1 MEVWF
6 TIPGSGRRRRRVTP
20 DEIDQ
25 SAAVAPQIYHSIRA
39 RIVAGALEPGAL
51 LSEAEVAAAYRVS
64 RQPVREAF
72 IRLAAVGLVQVRPQ
86 RGTYVT
92 AITEKA
98 VLDARFVR
106 EAIEAEIVRLV
117 AAEPDPA
124 VLADLRAQLT
134 LQRAIAPGDAPG
146 FLRLDER
153 FHRTLAE
160 AADQPYAW
168 GVIEEVKAQIDR
180 VRLLSFFPQHMA
192 RLIEQHATIV
202 EAIAAADAAAAERAM
217 RAHLRE
223 IIQSVRD
230 LASERPDLFTG
241 THTQKHHRRK
251 VEDATL

>member
-1 MEVWF
+1 MKPE
-6 TIPGSGRRRRRVTP
+6 
-20 DEIDQ
+20 EIDQ
-25 SAAVAPQIYHSIRA
+25 SAAVAPQIYRSIRA
-39 RIVAGALEPGAL
+39 RIVAGALEPGAP

-92 AITEKA
+92 EITEKA

-117 AAEPDPA
+117 AGAADPSVVAE
-124 VLADLRAQLT
+124 LRAQLA
-134 LQRAIAPGDAPG
+134 LQRAVKPDDAAT

-168 GVIEEVKAQIDR
+168 GVVEEVKAQMDR
-180 VRLLSFFPQHMA
+180 VRMLSYYPQHMT
-192 RLIEQHATIV
+192 RLIEQHQAV
-202 EAIAAADAAAAERAM
+202 VDAIADADVAAAERAM

-223 IIQSVRD
+223 IIQSVRE
-230 LASERPDLFTG
+230 LVSERPDLFTG
-241 THTQKHHRRK
+241 THNRRNHGRK
-251 VEDATL
+251 SNDATV